1 MTNLDDMKATDKS
14 DTNPVPIDGE
24 TDIYIDPAME
34 KRIIRKFDML
44 ALPQYILIIIL
55 AYLDRTNIGMPACAL
70 VNVLSLTESRR
81 QRPHL
86 RLRRRSRPGRKRVRQ
101 PVLSILRQLRDLRTP
116 LGTRRAEIRSE
127 LSPRHRDRRL
137 ERRHDRYGF
146 LPQLWAAGGLST
158 AARLPGSRTF
168 PSFDLL
174 TLDDVSAQQPGEA
187 SRSALRSDRHLRGFR
202 WPDSIRDPAHGR
214 KAGPRSLE
222 VVVHHRRRNFSVSG
236 LGRHADSPQ
245 ERFQCLVLD
254 QRRDAAHRAE
264 AEARRSLRRRKSWLL
279 HFIHLDGSQRCCRL
293 GQCFE
298 HFLRGNSSF
307 RLRDIFANHYSRHGV
322 RLNLLDRIIAFAVLT
337 AAQVR
342 VAPSQLPHNPRLHSC
357 LHLPRSS
364 DLVV

>member
-174 TLDDVSAQQPGEA
+174 TLDDISAQQPGKT
-187 SRSALRSDRHLRGFR
+187 SGRPLRSHRHLRSFWR
-202 WPDSIRDPAHGR
+202 SHCVWYSADGR
-214 KAGPRSLE
+214 KAGSRSLE
-222 VVVHHRRRNFSVSG
+222 VAVHHRRRDFTVSG
-236 LGRHADSPQ
+236 LGRHVDSPQ

-254 QRRDAAHRAE
+254 QTGD
-264 AEARRSLRRRKSWLL
+264 
-279 HFIHLDGSQRCCRL
+279 
-293 GQCFE
+293 
-298 HFLRGNSSF
+298 
-307 RLRDIFANHYSRHGV
+307 
-322 RLNLLDRIIAFAVLT
+322 
-337 AAQVR
+337 
-342 VAPSQLPHNPRLHSC
+342 
-357 LHLPRSS
+357 
-364 DLVV
+364 